1 MAPAVQLRVL
11 VTGCRVK
18 DALPYYLQLQAS
30 VNDAQGTG
38 PRRRRRRGVS
48 KNRTVFSSPSP
59 SKGGVGLHFFSHF
72 ISEAKLRARRPSS
85 PRALHEPTVIA
96 SSTTRSPPRSRPREA
111 ACVLSSVPP
120 RSSPLFREKTR
131 PADLVHAT
139 LFFSRS
145 DRRSSLATRPRRW
158 SPPEMT
164 RPRGGPERWR
174 VRRRARRPQR

>member
-30 VNDAQGTG
+30 VNDAGGTG
-38 PRRRRRRGVS
+38 PRRGRRRGVS

-59 SKGGVGLHFFSHF
+59 SEGGVGLHFFSHF
-72 ISEAKLRARRPSS
+72 MSEAKLRALRPRAAGASFASLARSVS

-111 ACVLSSVPP
+111 ACVLSVPP
-120 RSSPLFREKTR
+120 RSSPLAKRHAPLTSSTPPSSF
-131 PADLVHAT
+131 LVPTDAQV
-139 LFFSRS
+139 SR
-145 DRRSSLATRPRRW
+145 RAP
-158 SPPEMT
+158 
-164 RPRGGPERWR
+164 GVG
-174 VRRRARRPQR
+174 RRRR